1 VVLVGSYDS
10 AEVGDESM
18 RNSEVGRKTLR
29 PFVRIERSGLT
40 RQVDLRRL
48 EAAKDDSTL
57 VGQHAVRPVETQLV
71 SIL

>member
-1 VVLVGSYDS
+1 
-10 AEVGDESM
+10 M
-18 RNSEVGRKTLR
+18 RNSKVGRKTLR
-29 PFVRIERSGLT
+29 PFVRIKQSDLT

-57 VGQHAVRPVETQLV
+57 VGQYAVRPVETQLV

>member
-1 VVLVGSYDS
+1 
-10 AEVGDESM
+10 M

-29 PFVRIERSGLT
+29 PFVRIKRSSLT

>member
-1 VVLVGSYDS
+1 
-10 AEVGDESM
+10 M

-48 EAAKDDSTL
+48 EADKDDSTL
-57 VGQHAVRPVETQLV
+57 VGQHAVRPVETQPV